1 VEVYES
7 AKLPLVTVSE
17 LSVSA
22 VQSALLAKPRGY
34 FRAAPLAVYSAFATV
49 TALATGGSR
58 RPGLLVD
65 RAGGI
70 TGMESVNV
78 VHSATGAVG
87 MALYARVVPALT
99 PDVSTVVADMLAHG
113 VDSFYY
119 TGTPER
125 AAPLARAL
133 AARDFTGPRFLDVSS
148 ATPAFL
154 SAAGPASEG
163 WQVLAPYIDPGA
175 AAVRP
180 FATAFRK
187 RYGAAPGDWAAEAYD
202 VTRLLADRLTA
213 LAGTGKRRP
222 TRTQLADA
230 LAKARFKGLVTTYA
244 FDADHQ
250 LIIRQV
256 QHYQVKDGRFVYA
269 GPVGVTAS

>member
-1 VEVYES
+1 
-7 AKLPLVTVSE
+7 
-17 LSVSA
+17 
-22 VQSALLAKPRGY
+22 
-34 FRAAPLAVYSAFATV
+34 
-49 TALATGGSR
+49 
-58 RPGLLVD
+58 
-65 RAGGI
+65 
-70 TGMESVNV
+70 
-78 VHSATGAVG
+78 